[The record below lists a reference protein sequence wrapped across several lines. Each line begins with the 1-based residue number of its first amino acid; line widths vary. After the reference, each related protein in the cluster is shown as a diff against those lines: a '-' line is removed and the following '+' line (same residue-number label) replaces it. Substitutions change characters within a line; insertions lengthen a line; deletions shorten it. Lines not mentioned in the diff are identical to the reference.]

1 MNSHFEF
8 PLWKNS
14 FRWSSFRK
22 RLKISN
28 YFVLN
33 VCYIYRLLNACY
45 RLKIEKYKKTTV
57 RCTTWKASKSLLSP
71 KRKLHLNYHVKLSC
85 PPLCRTTVFSRPNQS
100 PWWTVPTS
108 DTVNG
113 PSPGTR
119 STNRSE
125 WDKGV
130 DVNPTCLTDEAP
142 TDFECNEL
150 LHFTNRVTDRI
161 SLKSN
166 LLWSR
171 PEILDVF
178 FDVEVLESHKDRKE
192 KQKIS
197 WKVGWVEELG
207 IYCFQT
213 LPSEPGYERKQRLL
227 ICNTKEVR
235 FIQTNMSE
243 QVTKKKKKKRYYL
256 LRVEEKGVN

>member
-1 MNSHFEF
+1 MLHLPIIKCMLSIKNWEVQKNNR
-8 PLWKNS
+8 PLHNLEGLEE
-14 FRWSSFRK
+14 SSV
-22 RLKISN
+22 SQ
-28 YFVLN
+28 
-33 VCYIYRLLNACY
+33 
-45 RLKIEKYKKTTV
+45 KKT
-57 RCTTWKASKSLLSP
+57 P
-71 KRKLHLNYHVKLSC
+71 FKLSC
-85 PPLCRTTVFSRPNQS
+85 KTIMSSAMPYHCLFAAEPIALVDRPDVRHGEWS
-100 PWWTVPTS
+100 VPWNPVDEP
-108 DTVNG
+108 
-113 PSPGTR
+113 
-119 STNRSE
+119 E
-125 WDKGV
+125 WVGQRV

-243 QVTKKKKKKRYYL
+243 QVTKKKKKRGTIYWELKKR
-256 LRVEEKGVN
+256 E